1 MPLFGDDSQVGGD
14 GPFDALSMIGAA
26 IALFS
31 IGVMMALVVVGGRNA
46 AHAGD
51 TPDSEGTR
59 GGSGGGDTARSGD
72 LAEDSQDEIASAE
85 GDGHEVCANCGK
97 EPGDAVELKN
107 CAACLLVKYCSVDC
121 QKAHRKQHKKACKQ
135 RAAELKDEQLYSQ
148 GHERPEEDFCSICAL
163 PIPLPS
169 ELHSLFGFCCFKK
182 MCRGCEVAIKKRGM
196 NDCPFCRTPH
206 PTSQAECLA
215 MMRARAE
222 KKDPAAINLLGE
234 KTRCGKLGLQMDF
247 QKAVELWTEA
257 AELGSAKAR
266 YNLGVARTMSGD
278 REGSIRFWTEA
289 AMQGHVESR
298 HNLGEFE
305 WEKRNYDRAVKHF
318 LISAKMGF
326 YFSVDAIKTMY
337 TNGLATKEQYA
348 AALSGFQDAVK
359 GMESRERDEAKRLGY
374 TFSESAPSGR

>member
-1 MPLFGDDSQVGGD
+1 
-14 GPFDALSMIGAA
+14 
-26 IALFS
+26 
-31 IGVMMALVVVGGRNA
+31 
-46 AHAGD
+46 
-51 TPDSEGTR
+51 
-59 GGSGGGDTARSGD
+59 
-72 LAEDSQDEIASAE
+72 
-85 GDGHEVCANCGK
+85 
-97 EPGDAVELKN
+97 
-107 CAACLLVKYCSVDC
+107 
-121 QKAHRKQHKKACKQ
+121 
-135 RAAELKDEQLYSQ
+135 
-148 GHERPEEDFCSICAL
+148 
-163 PIPLPS
+163 
-169 ELHSLFGFCCFKK
+169 
-182 MCRGCEVAIKKRGM
+182 
-196 NDCPFCRTPH
+196 
-206 PTSQAECLA
+206 